1 MFKTSRFI
9 LCLVVGALVVVPGYE
24 VSAATKKVSKQSAI
38 QKGTSVRTKT
48 DASGLYDQACY
59 DAYYGCMDQFCIS
72 ENESGGS
79 CACSDLSIKY
89 DKEFAEIQE
98 ILTEAERVATEE
110 VEKVKLG
117 AQADIVFT
125 GTREYDADG
134 NLKEIDDIDVVADS
148 KEKKRADLMALWE
161 TNYDEDE
168 EESIWGSS
176 GVDFSELTGASLY
189 KAAEEICLEQ
199 VPQDCASDMV
209 LLRNMYSRQITSDC
223 KGYENSIAAKRAEA
237 ELALADANADVRA
250 ALKESFDAAN
260 TYDLGQCMVQFKKCM
275 QTEDACGEN
284 WENCVSIIASEN
296 MQNNQTKSTAGT
308 KVAKVDTYD
317 ITASTMEVLNAKRTI
332 CENVLGQ
339 CVAVRDMVWPAFL
352 REAAPTIKVAE
363 SAAESKFRQSC
374 LTNISNC
381 IQNACKDDIVGKGV
395 DTMDACLS
403 RPDMARSF
411 CKVEIDPCERM
422 EPLIWGYVV
431 DKLAAMRVDACT
443 QEVKD
448 CFTAD
453 TRCGENF
460 QNCIGMD
467 YDYIHDIC
475 PVDSLVV
482 CKANNPEFSMD
493 DLDSMLM
500 GLYLNIDNAA
510 LEQCQELV
518 DRKMTEVCG
527 STTDCNKFAAD
538 DTMGTGSLQY
548 QKDGA
553 VHRLTGMISFGKVK
567 VGTGTDDAGLI
578 DIQDYVK
585 FLSESQAVPAPYVS
599 VADSILY
606 ELENIQGTINR
617 VVTMIEQDPKI
628 QFCATGR
635 NLEQIT
641 GKKEQTS
648 ARFPNLLNQVKMQIA
663 IAALRQAQDN
673 YNKKYNEYL
682 AKAMDGATVDLAN
695 LMCNKLPA
703 SNGTAQ
709 GISAA
714 ELNTPLLPSGAIV
727 MEFGG
732 VSNAS
737 LAAGGTHSS
746 ITLGK
751 ASMSTAS
758 GAAAGGSDGGAA
770 SSLGASAATIAGS
783 VGATVAASKFA
794 SLGGE
799 IAQSAAGN
807 IATFNPAG
815 IIADAA
821 TKAVVAL
828 ASDKYSSEFDG
839 GVREMWSTF
848 NRDSRVCHVCT
859 STITKDCKNKG
870 SRGFLGLW
878 DSRGVECK
886 SGTPIEKCEDIQ
898 M

>member
-1 MFKTSRFI
+1 MFKTSRI
-9 LCLVVGALVVVPGYE
+9 VLGVVIGALAIMPGHDAY
-24 VSAATKKVSKQSAI
+24 AATKKVSKQSAI

-98 ILTEAERVATEE
+98 ILTEAERIATEE

-134 NLKEIDDIDVVADS
+134 NLKEIDEIGMAS

-161 TNYDEDE
+161 SNYDDEEE

-176 GVDFSELTGASLY
+176 GVDFAELTGASLY

-199 VPQDCASDMV
+199 VPEECAGDMT

-260 TYDLGQCMVQFKKCM
+260 KYDLGQCMVQFKKCM

-284 WENCVSIIASEN
+284 WENCVATIASEN
-296 MQNNQTKSTAGT
+296 MQNNQATSTAGT
-308 KVAKVDTYD
+308 TVATVDVYD
-317 ITASTMEVLNAKRTI
+317 ITASTMEVLSSKRTI

-460 QNCIGMD
+460 QNWIGMD

-475 PVDSLVV
+475 PIDSLVV
-482 CKANNPEFSMD
+482 CKANNPAFTME

-510 LEQCQELV
+510 LDQCQELV
-518 DRKMTEVCG
+518 DRKMAEVCG

-538 DTMGTGSLQY
+538 DTIGAGSVRS
-548 QKDGA
+548 QKDGT
-553 VHRLTGMISFGKVK
+553 VYRVTGMISFGSIKMGDATGRTVDDGDGGTVLLGPGEIG
-567 VGTGTDDAGLI
+567 VGEYLAQIRERNAG
-578 DIQDYVK
+578 VPN
-585 FLSESQAVPAPYVS
+585 SEAIIAT
-599 VADSILY
+599 IEE
-606 ELENIQGTINR
+606 ELNNIAGTINR
-617 VVTMIEQDPKI
+617 TIEMIEQDPEI
-628 QFCATGR
+628 QFCVNGR
-635 NLEQIT
+635 DLSQIT
-641 GKKEQTS
+641 GNKNQKTT

-663 IAALRQAQDN
+663 IAALRQAQNN
-673 YNKKYNEYL
+673 YN
-682 AKAMDGATVDLAN
+682 AKFNKAVADASKDASADVAQYMCHKMAEMGATTLKSPDVDLAPPYAISYEVGTG
-695 LMCNKLPA
+695 LKTEDLTTGGHGVLDMGKV
-703 SNGTAQ
+703 SYKNG
-709 GISAA
+709 GY
-714 ELNTPLLPSGAIV
+714 L
-727 MEFGG
+727 
-732 VSNAS
+732 
-737 LAAGGTHSS
+737 
-746 ITLGK
+746 
-751 ASMSTAS
+751 
-758 GAAAGGSDGGAA
+758 GGSNSDMNSG
-770 SSLGASAATIAGS
+770 
-783 VGATVAASKFA
+783 
-794 SLGGE
+794 
-799 IAQSAAGN
+799 
-807 IATFNPAG
+807 
-815 IIADAA
+815 
-821 TKAVVAL
+821 TKETTAV
-828 ASDKYSSEFDG
+828 
-839 GVREMWSTF
+839 F
-848 NRDSRVCHVCT
+848 NRETRICHVCT
-859 STITKDCKNKG
+859 TTVTQSCKTSG
-870 SRGFLGLW
+870 SKSWFHN
-878 DSRGVECK
+878 SRNVSCTTNE
-886 SGTPIEKCEDIQ
+886 PIEKCEDIP